1 MLLRA
6 AAPGS
11 CESISVGDGAA
22 RRSLC
27 ARRLNAALRALT
39 FSSSF
44 AHRALIKF
52 GLRVSKF
59 ARNTLGQ
66 GYTNRYNLADY
77 FF

>member
-11 CESISVGDGAA
+11 CEAISVGDGAA
-22 RRSLC
+22 TAARRLRQTPR

-44 AHRALIKF
+44 AHRASIKL
-52 GLRVSKF
+52 GLRERKI
-59 ARNTLGQ
+59 ARN
-66 GYTNRYNLADY
+66 NLAQ
-77 FF
+77 